1 VAAVPQFELL
11 AEAMPY
17 RHITPLLTTS
27 PEIVVA
33 MQEAAA
39 AAVAGAK
46 TPQEA
51 LDEAAERIE
60 SALVEGGYK

>member
-1 VAAVPQFELL
+1 MAEIPQFELL

-27 PEIVVA
+27 NQIVDA
-33 MQEAAA
+33 MAEAAA

-46 TPQEA
+46 EPQQA
-51 LDEAAERIE
+51 MDDAAAAIE
-60 SALVEGGYK
+60 NALVEAGLK